1 MEKNPNFFRSRPR
14 TYTEQHDPK
23 EILLDD
29 GTTLEKELELL
40 KKRSDLKIG
49 QPISTVDII
58 TTNLETYNTI
68 VHAISKKLSA
78 HTTIDLR
85 SFETLRDEITDVL
98 SNNPNTVIIRDLKTA
113 TKIFMGG
120 LHSVDQGLKIY
131 GRKLTADSSKYDS
144 ARIIVARYFN
154 GNDFDQL
161 NAALAQN
168 DFLDAHIKITKPQA
182 L

>member
-1 MEKNPNFFRSRPR
+1 MEKNPNFFRSNPH
-14 TYTEQHDPK
+14 TYTEQDNPN

-29 GTTLEKELELL
+29 GTTLERELELL
-40 KKRSDLKIG
+40 RRRFESKKE
-49 QPISTVDII
+49 QPISTVNII

-68 VHAISKKLSA
+68 VHAISKTLSA
-78 HTTIDLR
+78 NTTVDLH
-85 SFETLRDEITDVL
+85 SFETLRDEISNVL
-98 SNNPNTVIIRDLKTA
+98 SNNPNTVIVRDLKTA
-113 TKIFMGG
+113 TEIFMGG

-144 ARIIVARYFN
+144 SRVIIARYFN
-154 GNDFDQL
+154 GNDFNQL

-182 L
+182 P